1 MQTGVGEMTRVQN
14 TNGNRAKTMKVQ
26 NANGNRAK
34 TMKVQNT
41 NGNREMFDRIILA
54 SQSPRRRELLAQLGL
69 SFEVMP
75 AYGEERSDVQDPGAR
90 VEELAAAK
98 AREVVGRLEKESD
111 RERLII
117 GADTLVVK
125 NGEILGKP
133 RDEEDAKRMLAL
145 LSGTA
150 HQVCTGLCLILIKG
164 DQRVERHFHETT
176 HVNFAEMTDKEIDD
190 YVASGDPMDKAGA
203 YGIQSGAARFVTGI
217 QGDYSNVVG
226 LPLSRL
232 YREMKQLKK
241 ELEGKADREAV
252 CGRESREIKEMEV
265 ATNQK
270 AGETADQRERGT
282 VTNQKTGEAADRRE
296 RGAAAD
302 QKAGETAAEQ
312 KDERAG
318 RGDGKEARSRLD
330 LQFDFL
336 RELDQEKSIFRQ
348 NYIGHHAR
356 RENDAEHAWHMA
368 IMAAVLREYANEE
381 VDMERVLLMILLH
394 DVVEI
399 DAGDTYAYDEEGKK
413 SQKKRELEAA
423 DRIFHILPPDQE
435 EFFRGLWDEF
445 EAWESPEARFARA
458 CDNFQPMM
466 LNRMNGS
473 QSWLD
478 HGVSLSQV
486 LERNARSGEGAR
498 EVWNYAYAHFIVP
511 GLTEGKLRD
520 DREELRGQQRIN
532 P

>member
-1 MQTGVGEMTRVQN
+1 MAMQTGVGEMTRVQN
-14 TNGNRAKTMKVQ
+14 ANGNRAKTMKVQ

-98 AREVVGRLEKESD
+98 AREVAGRLEKESD

-117 GADTLVVK
+117 GSDTLVVK

-150 HQVCTGLCLILIKG
+150 HQVCTGLCLILIRG
-164 DQRVERHFHETT
+164 EQRVERHFHETT

-241 ELEGKADREAV
+241 ELEGKADREAA
-252 CGRESREIKEMEV
+252 CGRESCEIKEMEV
-265 ATNQK
+265 A
-270 AGETADQRERGT
+270 
-282 VTNQKTGEAADRRE
+282 TNQKTGEAADRRE
-296 RGAAAD
+296 RGTAAD

-318 RGDGKEARSRLD
+318 WGDGKEARSRLD

-413 SQKKRELEAA
+413 SQKKREMDAA

-478 HGVSLSQV
+478 HGVCLSQV

>member
-1 MQTGVGEMTRVQN
+1 
-14 TNGNRAKTMKVQ
+14 
-26 NANGNRAK
+26 
-34 TMKVQNT
+34 
-41 NGNREMFDRIILA
+41 
-54 SQSPRRRELLAQLGL
+54 
-69 SFEVMP
+69 
-75 AYGEERSDVQDPGAR
+75 
-90 VEELAAAK
+90 
-98 AREVVGRLEKESD
+98 
-111 RERLII
+111 
-117 GADTLVVK
+117 
-125 NGEILGKP
+125 
-133 RDEEDAKRMLAL
+133 
-145 LSGTA
+145 
-150 HQVCTGLCLILIKG
+150 
-164 DQRVERHFHETT
+164 
-176 HVNFAEMTDKEIDD
+176 
-190 YVASGDPMDKAGA
+190 
-203 YGIQSGAARFVTGI
+203 
-217 QGDYSNVVG
+217 
-226 LPLSRL
+226 
-232 YREMKQLKK
+232 MKQLKK

-282 VTNQKTGEAADRRE
+282 
-296 RGAAAD
+296 AAD
-302 QKAGETAAEQ
+302 QKAGETAAVQ
-312 KDERAG
+312 KDGRAG
-318 RGDGKEARSRLD
+318 CIDGEKAKSRLD

-413 SQKKRELEAA
+413 SQKKREMDAA

>member
-1 MQTGVGEMTRVQN
+1 MAMQTGVGEMT
-14 TNGNRAKTMKVQ
+14 KVQ

-34 TMKVQNT
+34 TMKVQDANGNRAKTMKAQNT

-98 AREVVGRLEKESD
+98 AREVAGRLEKESD
-111 RERLII
+111 REKLII
-117 GADTLVVK
+117 GADTLVAK

-226 LPLSRL
+226 LPVSRL

-241 ELEGKADREAV
+241 ALEGKADREAA
-252 CGRESREIKEMEV
+252 CGRKNREIKETEV
-265 ATNQK
+265 A
-270 AGETADQRERGT
+270 A
-282 VTNQKTGEAADRRE
+282 NQKTGEAAEQKE

-312 KDERAG
+312 KDGRAG

-413 SQKKRELEAA
+413 SQKKRELDAA

-498 EVWNYAYAHFIVP
+498 EVWDYAYAHFIVP

-520 DREELRGQQRIN
+520 DREELRGQ
-532 P
+532 

>member
-1 MQTGVGEMTRVQN
+1 MQTGVGEMTKVQN
-14 TNGNRAKTMKVQ
+14 ANGNRAKTMKVQ
-26 NANGNRAK
+26 SANGNRAK

-75 AYGEERSDVQDPGAR
+75 AYGKERSDAQDPGVR

-98 AREVVGRLEKESD
+98 AREVAGRLEKEPD

-241 ELEGKADREAV
+241 APEGKADREAA
-252 CGRESREIKEMEV
+252 CEGKSREIKEMEV

-270 AGETADQRERGT
+270 TGEVADQRERG
-282 VTNQKTGEAADRRE
+282 AAV
-296 RGAAAD
+296 D

-312 KDERAG
+312 KDGRAG

-413 SQKKRELEAA
+413 SQKKREMDAA

>member
-1 MQTGVGEMTRVQN
+1 MAMQTGVGEMT
-14 TNGNRAKTMKVQ
+14 KVQ

-75 AYGEERSDVQDPGAR
+75 AYGEERSGAQDPGAR

-164 DQRVERHFHETT
+164 DQRIERHFHETT

-226 LPLSRL
+226 LPVARL

-241 ELEGKADREAV
+241 ALEGKADREAA
-252 CGRESREIKEMEV
+252 CGRKSSEIKEMED

-270 AGETADQRERGT
+270 MGEAADQRERGA
-282 VTNQKTGEAADRRE
+282 V
-296 RGAAAD
+296 AD

-478 HGVSLSQV
+478 HGVCLSQV

-498 EVWNYAYAHFIVP
+498 EVWDYAYAHFIVP

-520 DREELRGQQRIN
+520 DREELRGQ
-532 P
+532 

>member
-1 MQTGVGEMTRVQN
+1 MAMQTGVGEMTRVQN
-14 TNGNRAKTMKVQ
+14 ANGNRAKTMKVQ

-34 TMKVQNT
+34 TMKAQNT

-75 AYGEERSDVQDPGAR
+75 AYGEERSDAQDPGVR

-98 AREVVGRLEKESD
+98 AREVAGRLEKEPD
-111 RERLII
+111 KERLII

-226 LPLSRL
+226 LPVSRL

-241 ELEGKADREAV
+241 ALEGKADREAA
-252 CGRESREIKEMEV
+252 CGRKSREIKEMEV

-270 AGETADQRERGT
+270 TGEVAAEQKERGT
-282 VTNQKTGEAADRRE
+282 
-296 RGAAAD
+296 AAD

-312 KDERAG
+312 KDGRAG

-423 DRIFHILPPDQE
+423 NRIFHILPPDQE
-435 EFFRGLWDEF
+435 EFFRSLWNEF

-478 HGVSLSQV
+478 HGVCLSQV

-498 EVWNYAYAHFIVP
+498 EVWDYAYAHFIVP

-520 DREELRGQQRIN
+520 DREELRGQ
-532 P
+532 

>member
-1 MQTGVGEMTRVQN
+1 MQTGVGEMT
-14 TNGNRAKTMKVQ
+14 KVQ

-75 AYGEERSDVQDPGAR
+75 AYGEERSGAQDPGAR

-164 DQRVERHFHETT
+164 DQRIERHFHETT

-226 LPLSRL
+226 LPVARL

-241 ELEGKADREAV
+241 ELEGKADREAA
-252 CGRESREIKEMEV
+252 CGRKSSEIKEMED

-270 AGETADQRERGT
+270 MGEAADQRERGA
-282 VTNQKTGEAADRRE
+282 V
-296 RGAAAD
+296 AD

-478 HGVSLSQV
+478 HGVCLSQV

-498 EVWNYAYAHFIVP
+498 EVWDYAYAHFIVP

-520 DREELRGQQRIN
+520 DREELRGQ
-532 P
+532 

>member
-1 MQTGVGEMTRVQN
+1 MAMQTGVGEMTR
-14 TNGNRAKTMKVQ
+14 VQ

-75 AYGEERSDVQDPGAR
+75 AYGEERSDAQDPGAR

-98 AREVVGRLEKESD
+98 AREVAGRLEKESD

-226 LPLSRL
+226 LPVSRL

-241 ELEGKADREAV
+241 ALEGKADREAV
-252 CGRESREIKEMEV
+252 CGRESREIKEMEN
-265 ATNQK
+265 A
-270 AGETADQRERGT
+270 A
-282 VTNQKTGEAADRRE
+282 NQKTGEAADRRE
-296 RGAAAD
+296 RGTAAD

-413 SQKKRELEAA
+413 SQKKRELDAA

-445 EAWESPEARFARA
+445 EDWESPEARFARA

-478 HGVSLSQV
+478 HGVCLSQV

-498 EVWNYAYAHFIVP
+498 EVWDYAYAHFIVP

-520 DREELRGQQRIN
+520 DREELCGQ
-532 P
+532 

>member
-1 MQTGVGEMTRVQN
+1 MQTGVGEMTKVQN
-14 TNGNRAKTMKVQ
+14 ANGNRAKTMKVQ
-26 NANGNRAK
+26 SANGNRAK

-75 AYGEERSDVQDPGAR
+75 AYGKERSDAQDPGVR

-98 AREVVGRLEKESD
+98 AREVAGRLEKEPD

-282 VTNQKTGEAADRRE
+282 
-296 RGAAAD
+296 AAD
-302 QKAGETAAEQ
+302 QKAGETAAVQ
-312 KDERAG
+312 KDGRAG
-318 RGDGKEARSRLD
+318 CIDGEKAKSRLD

-413 SQKKRELEAA
+413 SQKKREMDAA

-478 HGVSLSQV
+478 HGVCLSQV

-498 EVWNYAYAHFIVP
+498 EVWDYAYAHFIVP

>member
-1 MQTGVGEMTRVQN
+1 MQTGVGEMTR
-14 TNGNRAKTMKVQ
+14 VQ

-41 NGNREMFDRIILA
+41 NGNRAKMMKVQNTKGNREMFDRIILA

-75 AYGEERSDVQDPGAR
+75 AYGKERSDAQDPGAR
-90 VEELAAAK
+90 VEELAAVK
-98 AREVVGRLEKESD
+98 AREVAGRLEKESD

-133 RDEEDAKRMLAL
+133 RDEEDARRMLAL

-265 ATNQK
+265 A
-270 AGETADQRERGT
+270 A
-282 VTNQKTGEAADRRE
+282 NQKTGEVADRRE
-296 RGAAAD
+296 RGTAAD
-302 QKAGETAAEQ
+302 QKAGETAAVQ
-312 KDERAG
+312 KDGRAG
-318 RGDGKEARSRLD
+318 CIDGEKAKSRLD

-413 SQKKRELEAA
+413 SQKKRELDAA

>member
-1 MQTGVGEMTRVQN
+1 MQTEVGEMT
-14 TNGNRAKTMKVQ
+14 KVQ

-34 TMKVQNT
+34 TMKVQNTNGNRTKTMKAQNT

-75 AYGEERSDVQDPGAR
+75 AYGEECSGAQDPGAR

-98 AREVVGRLEKESD
+98 AREVAGRLEKESD

-282 VTNQKTGEAADRRE
+282 
-296 RGAAAD
+296 AAD
-302 QKAGETAAEQ
+302 QKAGETAAVQ
-312 KDERAG
+312 KDGRAG
-318 RGDGKEARSRLD
+318 CIDGEKAKSRLD

-413 SQKKRELEAA
+413 SQKKREMDAA

>member
-1 MQTGVGEMTRVQN
+1 M
-14 TNGNRAKTMKVQ
+14 MKVQ
-26 NANGNRAK
+26 NANGNRA
-34 TMKVQNT
+34 MAMEAQNT

-75 AYGEERSDVQDPGAR
+75 AYGEERSGAQDPGAR

-98 AREVVGRLEKESD
+98 AREVAGRLEKESD

-226 LPLSRL
+226 LPVSRL

-241 ELEGKADREAV
+241 ALEGKADREAA

-270 AGETADQRERGT
+270 
-282 VTNQKTGEAADRRE
+282 TGEAADRRE
-296 RGAAAD
+296 RGAVSD
-302 QKAGETAAEQ
+302 RKAGETAAEQ

-413 SQKKRELEAA
+413 SQKKRELDAA

-478 HGVSLSQV
+478 HGVCLSQV

-498 EVWNYAYAHFIVP
+498 EVWDYAYAHFIVP

-520 DREELRGQQRIN
+520 DREELRGQ
-532 P
+532 

>member
-1 MQTGVGEMTRVQN
+1 MQTGVGEMT
-14 TNGNRAKTMKVQ
+14 KVQ

-41 NGNREMFDRIILA
+41 NWNREMFDRIILA

-75 AYGEERSDVQDPGAR
+75 AYGEERSDAQDPGAR
-90 VEELAAAK
+90 VEELAAVK
-98 AREVVGRLEKESD
+98 AREVAGRLEKESD

-203 YGIQSGAARFVTGI
+203 YGIQSGAACFVTGI

-226 LPLSRL
+226 LPVARL
-232 YREMKQLKK
+232 YQEMKQLKK

-270 AGETADQRERGT
+270 
-282 VTNQKTGEAADRRE
+282 TGEAAADQKVWR
-296 RGAAAD
+296 AAAD
-302 QKAGETAAEQ
+302 QKAEETAVVQ
-312 KDERAG
+312 KDGRAG

-413 SQKKRELEAA
+413 SQKKRELDAA

-478 HGVSLSQV
+478 HGVCLSQV

-498 EVWNYAYAHFIVP
+498 EVWDYAYAHFIVP

-520 DREELRGQQRIN
+520 DREELCGQQRIN

>member
-1 MQTGVGEMTRVQN
+1 MAMQTGGGKM
-14 TNGNRAKTMKVQ
+14 MKVQ
-26 NANGNRAK
+26 NANGNRA
-34 TMKVQNT
+34 MAMEAQNT

-75 AYGEERSDVQDPGAR
+75 AYGKERSGAQDPGAR

-98 AREVVGRLEKESD
+98 AREVAGRLEKESD
-111 RERLII
+111 KERLII

-226 LPLSRL
+226 LPVSRL
-232 YREMKQLKK
+232 YQEMKQLKK

-270 AGETADQRERGT
+270 
-282 VTNQKTGEAADRRE
+282 TGEAADRRE
-296 RGAAAD
+296 RGTVAD
-302 QKAGETAAEQ
+302 QKAGETVAEQ

-413 SQKKRELEAA
+413 SQKKRELDAA

-478 HGVSLSQV
+478 HGVCLSQV

-498 EVWNYAYAHFIVP
+498 EVWDYAYAHFIVP

-520 DREELRGQQRIN
+520 DREELRGQ
-532 P
+532 

>member
-1 MQTGVGEMTRVQN
+1 MMR
-14 TNGNRAKTMKVQ
+14 VQ
-26 NANGNRAK
+26 NANGNRA
-34 TMKVQNT
+34 MAMEAQNT

-75 AYGEERSDVQDPGAR
+75 AYGEERSDAQDPGVR

-98 AREVVGRLEKESD
+98 AREVAGRLEKESD

-117 GADTLVVK
+117 GADTLAVK

-226 LPLSRL
+226 LPVSRL

-241 ELEGKADREAV
+241 ALEGKADREAA
-252 CGRESREIKEMEV
+252 CGRKSREIKEMEV
-265 ATNQK
+265 A
-270 AGETADQRERGT
+270 
-282 VTNQKTGEAADRRE
+282 TNQKTGEAADRRE
-296 RGAAAD
+296 RGAVAD

-318 RGDGKEARSRLD
+318 WGDGKEARSRLD

-413 SQKKRELEAA
+413 SQKKRELDAA
-423 DRIFHILPPDQE
+423 DRIFHILPSDQE

-445 EAWESPEARFARA
+445 EDWESPEARFARA

-478 HGVSLSQV
+478 HGVCLSQV

-498 EVWNYAYAHFIVP
+498 EVWDYAYAHFIVP

-520 DREELRGQQRIN
+520 DREELRGQ
-532 P
+532 

>member
-1 MQTGVGEMTRVQN
+1 M
-14 TNGNRAKTMKVQ
+14 
-26 NANGNRAK
+26 
-34 TMKVQNT
+34 MKVQNT

-75 AYGEERSDVQDPGAR
+75 AYGEERSDAQDPGVR

-98 AREVVGRLEKESD
+98 AREVAGRLEKESD

-232 YREMKQLKK
+232 YQEMKQLKK
-241 ELEGKADREAV
+241 ALEGKADREAV
-252 CGRESREIKEMEV
+252 CGRKSREIKEMEV

-270 AGETADQRERGT
+270 
-282 VTNQKTGEAADRRE
+282 TGEVADRRE

-413 SQKKRELEAA
+413 SQKKRELDAA

-445 EAWESPEARFARA
+445 EDWESPEARFARA

-478 HGVSLSQV
+478 HGVCLSQV

-498 EVWNYAYAHFIVP
+498 EVWDYAYAHFIVP

-520 DREELRGQQRIN
+520 DREELCGQ
-532 P
+532 

>member
-1 MQTGVGEMTRVQN
+1 MQTGVGEMT
-14 TNGNRAKTMKVQ
+14 KVQ

-75 AYGEERSDVQDPGAR
+75 AYGEERSGAQDPGAR

-98 AREVVGRLEKESD
+98 AREVAGRLEKESD

-190 YVASGDPMDKAGA
+190 YVASGEPMDKAGA

-226 LPLSRL
+226 LPVARL
-232 YREMKQLKK
+232 YQEMKQLKK
-241 ELEGKADREAV
+241 ELEGKADRETV

-270 AGETADQRERGT
+270 
-282 VTNQKTGEAADRRE
+282 TGEAAADQKVW
-296 RGAAAD
+296 GAAAD
-302 QKAGETAAEQ
+302 QKAGETVADP
-312 KDERAG
+312 KDGRAG
-318 RGDGKEARSRLD
+318 CIDGEKVKSRLD

-413 SQKKRELEAA
+413 SQKKRELDAA

-478 HGVSLSQV
+478 HGVCLSQV

-498 EVWNYAYAHFIVP
+498 EVWDYAYAHFIVP

-520 DREELRGQQRIN
+520 DREELRGQ
-532 P
+532 